1 MSYLV
6 HLGEGFDELIGYE
19 VVRKGDGARR
29 EVGDVRHAPGASE
42 AELYFAARRDLLVAD
57 CHRSL
62 QEVQLRVAARLGQE
76 EAE

>member
-6 HLGEGFDELIGYE
+6 HLGEGLDELLGYE
-19 VVRKGDGARR
+19 VVHKGNGARR

-42 AELYFAARRDLLVAD
+42 AQLWLAARRDLPVVD
-57 CHRSL
+57 SHRSL
-62 QEVQLRVAARLGQE
+62 QEVALRVAARLGRE